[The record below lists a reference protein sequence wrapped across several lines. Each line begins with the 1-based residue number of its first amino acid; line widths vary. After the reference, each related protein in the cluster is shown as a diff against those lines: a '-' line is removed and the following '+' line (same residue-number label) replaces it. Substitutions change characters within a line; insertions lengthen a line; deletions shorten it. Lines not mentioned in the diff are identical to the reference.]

1 MSNIHD
7 HEPNEDKDKEIV
19 KYIKCRTCGGYGYNF
34 NTEHGNARLCD
45 SCLGDKISRD
55 PRDYKDR
62 KDIPPL
68 RK

>member
-7 HEPNEDKDKEIV
+7 HEVKDEDKEVV
-19 KYIKCRTCGGYGYNF
+19 KYKKCRTCGGYGYNF

-55 PRDYKDR
+55 PHDYANKR
-62 KDIPPL
+62 DIPPKP
-68 RK
+68 RR